1 MTIAAI
7 VVTDQ
12 NNAIGWNN
20 QLLCHLPADL
30 KFFKAT
36 TMGYPIIMGRKTY
49 ESVGRVLPGRRNLVI
64 TRRPDYKIEGA
75 EIYHSLEA
83 ALESC
88 REDKVFIIGGAE
100 IFSQSLH
107 FTDEI
112 YRTLVSAEF
121 KADTWFPK
129 FEEEFVLVKGECYK
143 ADDKNRYDYCF
154 EHWVRKKGEAFR
166 PSK

>member
-100 IFSQSLH
+100 IFSQSLQL
-107 FTDEI
+107 TDEI